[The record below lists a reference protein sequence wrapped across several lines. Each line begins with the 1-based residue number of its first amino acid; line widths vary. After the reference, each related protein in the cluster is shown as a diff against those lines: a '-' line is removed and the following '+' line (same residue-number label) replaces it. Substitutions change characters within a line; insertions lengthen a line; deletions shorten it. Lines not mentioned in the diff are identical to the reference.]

1 MIRRPPRSTRT
12 DTLFPYTT
20 LFRSDAAHRAFEQFG
35 VEAETHFRHLPALV
49 LAEQFAGAADF
60 QVVGGQ
66 GEAGAE
72 LVHRGDRVQP
82 LARVRTDQTLVRD
95 HQVGV
100 SAMVRAPDAPAQ
112 LVQLRQ
118 AEDRTSTR
126 LNS

>member
-1 MIRRPPRSTRT
+1 MRISDLEFRRV
-12 DTLFPYTT
+12 
-20 LFRSDAAHRAFEQFG
+20 LFRSEQLG

-82 LARVRTDQTLVRD
+82 LARVRTDRTLVRD
-95 HQVGV
+95 QDRKSVVWGKSV
-100 SAMVRAPDAPAQ
+100 SVRVV
-112 LVQLRQ
+112 LGGR
-118 AEDRTSTR
+118 R
-126 LNS
+126 LIKKQNEKRK

>member
-1 MIRRPPRSTRT
+1 MRI
-12 DTLFPYTT
+12 
-20 LFRSDAAHRAFEQFG
+20 SDWSSD
-35 VEAETHFRHLPALV
+35 VCSSDLPALV

-60 QVVGGQ
+60 QVVVGQ

-118 AEDRTSTR
+118 AEAVAAVDVYGVEFGLASGR
-126 LNS
+126 